1 MRWPE
6 EITRTDLLTDISGH
20 ASQHLVQFPPS
31 RPTFRRPILRGETVR
46 TDNRGGLPR
55 TSLTRP
61 SEVPGL
67 TVSTSDFLWF
77 SDQALVEMGTIL
89 RQLGD
94 DTANSRP
101 DLEGANSPYAIL
113 THCLGV
119 MECWGGH
126 MIAGRVIERDR
137 DTEFRAEGSVAALIL
152 RTAAARGQLV
162 ANLNF
167 GEPTA
172 APRYRPDPEDAE
184 LPYSKTQGAV
194 LLHLFEE
201 LTQHLG
207 QMQFTRDVLL
217 SVG

>member
-6 EITRTDLLTDISGH
+6 EITLTDILTDISGH
-20 ASQHLVQFPPS
+20 ASQHLVQLPPS
-31 RPTFRRPILRGETVR
+31 RPTFRRPMLRGETVR

-67 TVSTSDFLWF
+67 TVPTSDFLWF
-77 SDQALVEMGTIL
+77 IDQALDEMGTIL
-89 RQLGD
+89 RLLGD
-94 DTANSRP
+94 DTANRRP
-101 DLEGANSPYAIL
+101 SLEGANSPYAIL

-119 MECWGGH
+119 MEYWGGH
-126 MIAGRVIERDR
+126 MVAGRVIERDR
-137 DTEFRAEGSVAALIL
+137 DAEFRAEGSIAALIL
-152 RTAAARGQLV
+152 QTAATRSQFEADV
-162 ANLNF
+162 IA

-194 LLHLFEE
+194 LLHIFEE

-207 QMQFTRDVLL
+207 QMRLTRDTLL
-217 SVG
+217 SAG